1 MSCVVHVENA
11 PQERRILFGMFGGR
25 DREMRMYAS
34 VNPLL
39 KRSTDVTIVY
49 IYSDARHTMSKIFLA
64 RQG

>member
-11 PQERRILFGMFGGR
+11 PQERRTLFGMFGGK

-39 KRSTDVTIVY
+39 KRSTDLTIVF
-49 IYSDARHTMSKIFLA
+49 IYSDARHTMLKILPA